1 MRAHSRV
8 ETQDG
13 TLPRLSFNIKNAN
26 IAEHV
31 GPEYID
37 LCYEHS
43 IA

>member
-13 TLPRLSFNIKNAN
+13 TLPRLSFNIKNGSVAGY
-26 IAEHV
+26 AD
-31 GPEYID
+31 PEYID
-37 LCYEHS
+37 LCYEHG